1 MPPCAPRPEP
11 LPLGRQLG
19 RTGRRNRH
27 RLEELAEETG
37 TADWE
42 DELEEL
48 SYRLQ
53 EPLNLNTATREQLE
67 QFPFL
72 TARQVEEIQAYIYIH
87 GQMQTIYELQLVEEM
102 DKRTIDLLLPF
113 VCVKLSFA
121 KGHSKVRK
129 ARGFGSL

>member
-1 MPPCAPRPEP
+1 MKHFRQVFLVTLLLLC
-11 LPLGRQLG
+11 LPALRAQSLFLLED
-19 RTGRRNRH
+19 N
-27 RLEELAEETG
+27 LEELAEETG

-53 EPLNLNTATREQLE
+53 EPLNLNTVTREQLE

-102 DKRTIDLLLPF
+102 DSCNWWRRWTSAPSTS
-113 VCVKLSFA
+113 CSLSSA
-121 KGHSKVRK
+121 
-129 ARGFGSL
+129 